1 MKRHSTFKFC
11 LNPTAEQHGIL
22 ARRAGA
28 ARFAFNQ
35 CLHMVGSALAQHR
48 TDPDVNVP
56 WTGYD
61 LINTFNI
68 WKRSEAA
75 GRLFAIDGEGVARCL
90 HGRDGAAVATG
101 DLPASVR
108 RGRRRL
114 RAGTCRLVAVPQ
126 RYPSWPPRS
135 VSAVQ
140 EKGCRRKADVS
151 AAQQTS
157 QGTPADD
164 SFGRDTSTISDTPRY
179 WRCWIRDDTCRLRHM
194 LAKDRAKVLSAT
206 VIQQGGRWWVALN
219 VAAADLHPSL
229 RHPARTDSDRG
240 GWVGLDRGLA
250 AFVVAASAD
259 GHEVARIQDAPKA
272 LRAGMRQQRRLA
284 KSLSRKK
291 KGSHN
296 RR

>member
-1 MKRHSTFKFC
+1 MSV
-11 LNPTAEQHGIL
+11 G
-22 ARRAGA
+22 RAKCG
-28 ARFAFNQ
+28 
-35 CLHMVGSALAQHR
+35 C
-48 TDPDVNVP
+48 D
-56 WTGYD
+56 
-61 LINTFNI
+61 
-68 WKRSEAA
+68 EAA
-75 GRLFAIDGEGVARCL
+75 LNVQILPQPNGRAAGHPRSACRRRPVRVQPVPPHGGECARATPNRPGCQRAVDWLRPDQHLQHLEKKRGRRTAVCYRRRGRCL

-114 RAGTCRLVAVPQ
+114 RAGTSRLVAVPQ

-179 WRCWIRDDTCRLRHM
+179 WRCWIRDDTRRLRHM

-250 AFVVAASAD
+250 AFVVAASVLPA
-259 GHEVARIQDAPKA
+259 GTSPQPYPQHSQA
-272 LRAGMRQQRRLA
+272 LLVSGI
-284 KSLSRKK
+284 
-291 KGSHN
+291 
-296 RR
+296 